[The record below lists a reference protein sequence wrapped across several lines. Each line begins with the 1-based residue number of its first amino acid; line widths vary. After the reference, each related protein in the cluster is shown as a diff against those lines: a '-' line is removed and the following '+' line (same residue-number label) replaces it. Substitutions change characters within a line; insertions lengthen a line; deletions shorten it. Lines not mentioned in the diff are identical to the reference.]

1 MKLRHLVLEKIAEA
15 GETTLDAF
23 FPAKYPEARMW
34 RQILEVKPSYIFS
47 KPKFSTM
54 LAKLHKEGFVERRG
68 SRKAAHWK
76 ITKKG
81 RLFLEVSRKK
91 ADFPQKD
98 GVMRIVCFDIPEYQ
112 RKKRRWLREALLGVG
127 YSQLQKSVWIGYSP
141 LPEDLLEDL
150 DLLSLRDQ
158 VHLFSIREKGTLG

>member
-1 MKLRHLVLEKIAEA
+1 MKLRHLILEKIAEV
-15 GETTLDAF
+15 GEATLGAF
-23 FPAKYPEARMW
+23 FPAKYPEARIW
-34 RQILEVKPSYIFS
+34 RKIIGMKASYTFS

-54 LAKLHKEGFVERRG
+54 LAKLHKEGLVERRG
-68 SRKAAHWK
+68 SRKAARWK

-81 RLFLEVSRKK
+81 RLFIEASRKK
-91 ADFPQKD
+91 ADFRKKD

-112 RKKRRWLREALLGVG
+112 RKKRRWLREALLGLE

-141 LPEDLLEDL
+141 LPEDFLEDL

-158 VHLFSIREKGTLG
+158 VHLFSVRQKGTLD